1 LTIKSTSHTCR
12 RYFFRAYSEPS
23 AFSLQPSAKTLRRL
37 AAGILTDRRTADHKR
52 LFNLCLVCPSIFSC
66 QRSKKAVSFQLSA
79 FS

>member
-12 RYFFRAYSEPS
+12 RYFFRAYFEPS
-23 AFSLQPSAKTLRRL
+23 AISLQPSAKTVRRL
-37 AAGILTDRRTADHKR
+37 AARVVADRLAADRKR
-52 LFNLCLVCPSIFSC
+52 LANLCLVCPSIFSC